1 MCQDHRPMIRILHT
15 SDLHASLESREGRE
29 LIVEAMFVDAEVQAK
44 ERPVDLAVFSGDLA
58 DEGQPEELDLG
69 RELLLDQITE
79 RLDVAPERIVI
90 VPGNHD
96 VNRAEIRGRFERA
109 LAEGLTSRAEVEEL
123 LADERDLAD
132 ALQRL
137 TQWQGFR
144 ASSPTGGPADAEQP
158 LAAARRLELGG
169 AHVGIVTLNS
179 AWRSSGS
186 GDKGILLVGASEA
199 ERALDAVR
207 DCAVKLVVMH
217 HPLEWLHGFEA
228 DRLRSL
234 FEVHNAIVL
243 AGHEHDP
250 DPHATKSPR
259 GEAVYLQAGC
269 LYDSREYPNSY
280 FIVDIEPQD
289 RTVTVK
295 IRRWSERTGVFDA
308 ATEIAK
314 GGVAEFA
321 LPGGGAATELGH
333 PPFSEVMGTIA
344 RVAAQLRVVPEDMS
358 AYAVEPRSVEELL
371 VRPRFLSVPYQE
383 ARAMATLDNGV
394 AAHDLDPVVELADQ
408 QVIIVAGD
416 PQGGVSS
423 SLLWMLSGAYRAD
436 ASRMPAYLAAKDSKL
451 GTAQQHGTVAKAA
464 SLFGHRQVDGQD
476 PDLLLAID
484 DVDPANERRLERIAT
499 FIAANPRHRFVVGTR
514 SNGASAVAAAIEKAG
529 AGSTTAHLAPFRRS
543 ELRTLA
549 TTIRAGATG
558 DVERI
563 YGLIQAHNLP
573 STPFTMVALI
583 AVLGAGQGV
592 GTDLNQ
598 SSLLDAFVNVLL
610 GGGEF
615 ADLEHLGMDYRKRVH
630 MLGEFARALYKSPEQ
645 RMPVPDAERMLLDYF
660 ERRDLPLSAAAVMR
674 SVVDRHV
681 LVIEDEQIGFRSEAL
696 YDLFLGRWMLES
708 PEHKEEMLADP
719 ARNAAAIT
727 HAAGLDRSDRELL
740 ARVGEFSRDV
750 IGAVASRL
758 PRSEVDRLLEQFDGP
773 DVWNIEALEKTL
785 ADLPER
791 QSQTELDTK
800 LDRMSEALGGGGEV
814 VASPALEALAGL
826 EAATQLLSSV
836 LRNSELV
843 DDVDLKRELLKLA
856 VEGWVL
862 VMGAML
868 AEDVHGESIRAM
880 ILEAAGQQ
888 LESAERADALTRVVL
903 LILVLIS
910 AGIAADRLGGVN
922 LAATLEACLE
932 DQDFTGSETAFALAV
947 WIQAHL
953 GMPGWPARL
962 DELLVRLSPRSFL
975 RNATVAIAVSAYR
988 ALGDESLAEKLRS
1001 VLSERLTPPV
1011 QGGGAAAMQ
1020 RAANKDQ
1027 IAKSLLQSRRKYQG
1041 IEAGGHNLR
1050 LPTLDPAD

>member
-1 MCQDHRPMIRILHT
+1 MIRILHT
-15 SDLHASLESREGRE
+15 SDLHASLESPEDRV
-29 LIVEAMFVDAEVQAK
+29 LIVEAMLADAEVHAND
-44 ERPVDLAVFSGDLA
+44 RPIDLAVFSGDLA
-58 DEGQPEELDLG
+58 DKGRPEEFDLG
-69 RELLLDQITE
+69 RELLLDKLTA
-79 RLDVAPERIVI
+79 RLDVTPERIVI

-96 VNRAEIRGRFERA
+96 VNRDEIRGRFERA
-109 LAEGLTSRAEVEEL
+109 LAETLTAHADVDEL
-123 LADERDLAD
+123 LADDRDLAD

-137 TQWQGFR
+137 AQWQEFR
-144 ASSPTGGPADAEQP
+144 ANSLVGAPADDEQP

-169 AHVGIVTLNS
+169 AQLGIVTLNS
-179 AWRSSGS
+179 AWRSSGKD
-186 GDKGILLVGASEA
+186 DKGILLVGASEA

-243 AGHEHDP
+243 TGHEHDP

-269 LYDSREYPNSY
+269 LYESREYPNSY
-280 FIVDIEPQD
+280 FVVDIDPED

-314 GGVAEFA
+314 GGVAEFT
-321 LPGGGAATELGH
+321 LPGGGAAADLGH
-333 PPFSEVMGTIA
+333 PLFSELMGRIA
-344 RVAAQLRVVPEDMS
+344 RAAAELRVLPEDMS
-358 AYAVEPRSVEELL
+358 AYSVEPRSIEELL

-394 AAHDLDPVVELADQ
+394 EAHEVDPVLELADQ
-408 QVIIVAGD
+408 PVIVVAGD

-423 SLLWMLSGAYRAD
+423 SLLWVLSGSYRVD
-436 ASRMPAYLAAKDSKL
+436 ASRMPAYFAAKDSKL
-451 GTAQQHGTVAKAA
+451 GTAQQHGTLAKAA
-464 SLFGHRQVDGQD
+464 SLFGHRQADSRD

-484 DVDPANERRLERIAT
+484 DVDPANERRLERIAA
-499 FIAANPRHRFVVGTR
+499 FIASNPRHRFVIGTR
-514 SNGASAVAAAIEKAG
+514 SNDASAVAGAIEKAG
-529 AGSTTAHLAPFRRS
+529 AHCVTVHLAPFRRS

-549 TTIRAGATG
+549 TTIRSGAG

-563 YGLIQAHNLP
+563 YGLIQTHNLP

-583 AVLGAGQGV
+583 AVLAAGEGV

-630 MLGEFARALYKSPEQ
+630 MLGEFARVLYNSPEQ
-645 RMPVPDAERMLLDYF
+645 VMPVPDAERMLLDYF
-660 ERRDLPLSAAAVMR
+660 ERRDLPVSAGAVLQ

-681 LVIEDEQIGFRSEAL
+681 LVIEDGQVGFRSEAL

-719 ARNAAAIT
+719 ARNGAAIT

-740 ARVGEFSRDV
+740 ARVGEFSRGV
-750 IGAVASRL
+750 IDAVALRL
-758 PRSEVDRLLEQFDGP
+758 PRAEVDRLLKQFDGP
-773 DVWNIEALEKTL
+773 DVWNLEALEKTL

-791 QSQTELDTK
+791 QSQKELDAE

-814 VASPALEALAGL
+814 VGNTALEALAEL
-826 EAATQLLSSV
+826 DAATQLLSSV

-843 DDVDLKRELLKLA
+843 DDVELKRELLKLA
-856 VEGWVL
+856 VEGSVL

-868 AEDVHGESIRAM
+868 AEDVHGESIRTM
-880 ILEAAGQQ
+880 IVEASGQALEN
-888 LESAERADALTRVVL
+888 AEHADALTRLVL
-903 LILVLIS
+903 LILVVIS
-910 AGIAADRLGGVN
+910 AGIAANRLGGAN
-922 LAATLEACLE
+922 LAATLEACFG
-932 DQDFTGSETAFALAV
+932 DQDFTESDTAFALAV

-953 GMPGWPARL
+953 GRPEWPARL
-962 DELLVRLSPRSFL
+962 DALLMRLSPRSFL
-975 RNATVAIAVSAYR
+975 HNATVAIAVSAYR
-988 ALGDESLAEKLRS
+988 ALADDRLAEKLRS

-1020 RAANKDQ
+1020 RAANKEQ

-1041 IEAGGHNLR
+1041 IEAAGDDLGVPVLG
-1050 LPTLDPAD
+1050 PAE

>member
-1 MCQDHRPMIRILHT
+1 
-15 SDLHASLESREGRE
+15 
-29 LIVEAMFVDAEVQAK
+29 
-44 ERPVDLAVFSGDLA
+44 
-58 DEGQPEELDLG
+58 
-69 RELLLDQITE
+69 
-79 RLDVAPERIVI
+79 
-90 VPGNHD
+90 
-96 VNRAEIRGRFERA
+96 
-109 LAEGLTSRAEVEEL
+109 
-123 LADERDLAD
+123 
-132 ALQRL
+132 
-137 TQWQGFR
+137 
-144 ASSPTGGPADAEQP
+144 
-158 LAAARRLELGG
+158 
-169 AHVGIVTLNS
+169 
-179 AWRSSGS
+179 
-186 GDKGILLVGASEA
+186 
-199 ERALDAVR
+199 
-207 DCAVKLVVMH
+207 MH

-228 DRLRSL
+228 DRLRSM

-250 DPHATKSPR
+250 NPHATKSPR
-259 GEAVYLQAGC
+259 GEALYLQAGC

-280 FIVDIEPQD
+280 FVVDIDPQD
-289 RTVTVK
+289 RTVTVQ

-321 LPGGGAATELGH
+321 LPGGGAAADLGH
-333 PPFSEVMGTIA
+333 PPFSEVMGAIA
-344 RVAAQLRVVPEDMS
+344 RVAAELRVLPEDMS
-358 AYAVEPRSVEELL
+358 AYAVEPCSVEELL

-383 ARAMATLDNGV
+383 ARAMATLDNRV
-394 AAHDLDPVVELADQ
+394 EAHELNPVVEFADQ

-423 SLLWMLSGAYRAD
+423 SLLWMLSGAYRMD

-451 GTAQQHGTVAKAA
+451 GTAQQRGTLAKAA
-464 SLFGHRQVDGQD
+464 SLLGHRQADSRD

-484 DVDPANERRLERIAT
+484 DVDPANERRLERIAA
-499 FIAANPRHRFVVGTR
+499 FIAANPRHRVVIGTR
-514 SNGASAVAAAIEKAG
+514 SNDATAVAAAVEKAG
-529 AGSTTAHLAPFRRS
+529 AGSVTAHLAPFGRS

-549 TTIRAGATG
+549 TTIRSGAG

-583 AVLGAGQGV
+583 AVLAGGQGV

-630 MLGEFARALYKSPEQ
+630 MLGEFARALYNNPEQ
-645 RMPVPDAERMLLDYF
+645 VMPVPDAERMLLDYF
-660 ERRDLPLSAAAVMR
+660 ERRDLPVSATAVLR

-681 LVIEDEQIGFRSEAL
+681 LVIENGQVGFRSEAL
-696 YDLFLGRWMLES
+696 YHLFLGRWMLES

-719 ARNAAAIT
+719 AHNAAAIT

-740 ARVGEFSRDV
+740 ARVGEFSRGV

-758 PRSEVDRLLEQFDGP
+758 PRSEVDGLLKQFDGP
-773 DVWNIEALEKTL
+773 DVWNLDALEKTL
-785 ADLPER
+785 ANLPER
-791 QSQTELDTK
+791 QSQTELDAG

-814 VASPALEALAGL
+814 VESAALEALAEL

-843 DDVDLKRELLKLA
+843 DDVELKRELLKLA
-856 VEGWVL
+856 IEGWVL

-868 AEDVHGESIRAM
+868 AEDVHGESIRTM
-880 ILEAAGQQ
+880 ILDAVGQQ
-888 LESAERADALTRVVL
+888 LENAEHADTLTRVVL
-903 LILVLIS
+903 LILVVVS
-910 AGIAADRLGGVN
+910 AGIAADRLGSAS

-947 WIQAHL
+947 WIEASL
-953 GMPGWPARL
+953 GRPEWPARL
-962 DELLVRLSPRSFL
+962 DELLTRLSPHSFL
-975 RNATVAIAVSAYR
+975 RNATIAIAVGAYR
-988 ALGDESLAEKLRS
+988 ALADEGLAEKLRG
-1001 VLSERLTPPV
+1001 VLSERLTPTA
-1011 QGGGAAAMQ
+1011 QGGGVAAMQ
-1020 RAANKDQ
+1020 RAANKEQ

-1041 IEAGGHNLR
+1041 IEAGGHDLGP
-1050 LPTLDPAD
+1050 LALVPAD